1 MAFLSGMLSRL
12 VPSLQRLTWPFV
24 ALDLMGGGFG
34 GFKDFED
41 DKSPNT
47 DEDLADDPLMQ
58 MDMAVRWAADVYF
71 WLFN

>member
-1 MAFLSGMLSRL
+1 
-12 VPSLQRLTWPFV
+12 
-24 ALDLMGGGFG
+24 MGGGFG

-58 MDMAVRWAADVYF
+58 MDMAVRCATDVSGSLTDSTYS
-71 WLFN
+71 LATHHESLAGSLR